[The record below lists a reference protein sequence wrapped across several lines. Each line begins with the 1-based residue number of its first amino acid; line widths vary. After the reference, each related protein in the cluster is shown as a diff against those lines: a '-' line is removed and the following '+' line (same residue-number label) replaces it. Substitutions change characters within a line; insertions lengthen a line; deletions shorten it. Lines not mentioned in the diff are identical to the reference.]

1 MSPGALEDG
10 KESLATLSEDITQR
24 AANRVLIL
32 DDEPGIL
39 EVLSQHLAGVG
50 YECTTTTSPA
60 RALELLRDGG
70 FALLLTDLRMP
81 EMDGLE
87 VVRRARDIEADLSIV
102 VVTALTEVT
111 QAIQCMRLGAEDYVL
126 KPFNLQDI
134 SRSVARAV
142 EKQRTVVESH
152 EYQERLRRR
161 VDSAAEELERVNQ
174 ELRETKQYLENL
186 LESTI
191 DGIITVGKDETIE
204 FANAGALALAGYRRQ
219 ELLGLPVG
227 QLLAGGPDEFQNI
240 QRLLNQNEH
249 LKNYE
254 TEIRREDGSNVPVN
268 ISFSR
273 VENARGEFASTLA
286 ICKDITE
293 QKRLE
298 QELKEMSVKDALTGL
313 YNQRSFFERL
323 ENEVERARRQK
334 RPLSLLLF
342 DIDKFKHYNDSR
354 GHLEGDK
361 VLRGAGGAVLECTR
375 EHVDIGF
382 RYGGDEFTVILP
394 EAEEPQAYAIAERIR
409 ETFEKNRFDDLTLSV
424 GCVTF
429 KEGYTVR
436 SFIEKADA
444 LMYEAKRAGGNQ
456 VCRPAAQ
463 VEAPQ

>member
-1 MSPGALEDG
+1 
-10 KESLATLSEDITQR
+10 LATATEDITES
-24 AANRVLIL
+24 AAKRVLIL

-39 EVLSQHLAGVG
+39 EVLSQHLSGAG
-50 YECTTTTSPA
+50 YDCTTTTSPSQ
-60 RALELLRDGG
+60 ALDFLHTEH

-87 VVRRARDIEADLSIV
+87 VVRRARTIVPDLSII
-102 VVTALTEVT
+102 VVTALAEVT

-142 EKQRTVVESH
+142 EKQQAVTKSH
-152 EYQERLRRR
+152 EYQERLRQR
-161 VDSAAEELERVNQ
+161 VDSATTELEHVNQ

-186 LESTI
+186 LESTV
-191 DGIITVGKDETIE
+191 DGIITIGKDETIE
-204 FANAGALALAGYRRQ
+204 FANGGALAMAGYRRDDF
-219 ELLGLPVG
+219 LGLPVAE
-227 QLLAGGPDEFQNI
+227 LLAGGRDEFENI
-240 QRLLNQNEH
+240 QRLLNRSVH
-249 LKNYE
+249 VKNYE
-254 TEIRREDGSNVPVN
+254 TGIRKRDGSTVPVN

-273 VENARGEFASTLA
+273 VEDARGEFASILA

-298 QELKEMSVKDALTGL
+298 QELKEMSVKDSLTGL

-323 ENEVERARRQK
+323 ESEVERARRQK

-361 VLRGAGGAVLECTR
+361 VLRGAGNAVLECTR

-394 EAEEPQAYAIAERIR
+394 EADEAQASAIAERIR
-409 ETFEKNRFDDLTLSV
+409 DTFKEFHFDDLTLSI
-424 GCVTF
+424 GCVSF
-429 KEGYTVR
+429 REGLTVR

-444 LMYEAKRAGGNQ
+444 LMYKAKRAGGNR
-456 VCRPAAQ
+456 VCKPAPA
-463 VEAPQ
+463 VEMPK

>member
-1 MSPGALEDG
+1 MVEDG
-10 KESLATLSEDITQR
+10 KKSLATIPEDTTEQ

-39 EVLSQHLAGVG
+39 EVLSQHLVGAG
-50 YECTTTTSPA
+50 YECTSTTSPA
-60 RALELLRDGG
+60 RALDLLRNER

-87 VVRRARDIEADLSIV
+87 VVRHARDIDPELSIV
-102 VVTALTEVT
+102 VVSALTEVT

-134 SRSVARAV
+134 SRSVSRAV
-142 EKQRTVVESH
+142 EKQRAVTETH
-152 EYQERLRRR
+152 EYQERLRQR
-161 VDSAAEELERVNQ
+161 VESAAQELERVNQ

-186 LESTI
+186 LESTV
-191 DGIITVGKDETIE
+191 DGIITIGKDETIE
-204 FANAGALALAGYRRQ
+204 FANGGALAMVGYRR
-219 ELLGLPVG
+219 ETLIGLPIAR
-227 QLLAGGPDEFQNI
+227 LLAGGEDEFLNI
-240 QRLLNQNEH
+240 QRLLNQYDY

-254 TEIRREDGSNVPVN
+254 TEILAHSGGHVPVN

-273 VENARGEFASTLA
+273 VDNARGEFASTLA

-298 QELKEMSVKDALTGL
+298 QELMEMSVKDALTGL

-323 ENEVERARRQK
+323 ENEVERAKRQK

-342 DIDKFKHYNDSR
+342 DIDKFKQYNDTR

-361 VLRGAGGAVLECTR
+361 VLRGAGNAVLECTR

-394 EAEEPQAYAIAERIR
+394 EAEEPQAIVIAERIR
-409 ETFEKNRFDDLTLSV
+409 ETFRKYRFDELSLSI
-424 GCVTF
+424 GCVSYR
-429 KEGYTVR
+429 EGFTVR

-463 VEAPQ
+463 VEAPK

>member
-1 MSPGALEDG
+1 MATETEDTIG
-10 KESLATLSEDITQR
+10 GVEKRI
-24 AANRVLIL
+24 LIL

-39 EVLSQHLAGVG
+39 EVLSQHLTSVG
-50 YECTTTTSPA
+50 YVCISTTSPGQ
-60 RALELLRDGG
+60 ALEFLREKP

-87 VVRRARDIEADLSIV
+87 VVRRARAIDDDLSII
-102 VVTALTEVT
+102 VVTALAEVT

-142 EKQRTVVESH
+142 EKQRAVTESH
-152 EYQERLRRR
+152 EYQERLRKR
-161 VDSAAEELERVNQ
+161 VDSATSELEHVNQ

-186 LESTI
+186 LESTV
-191 DGIITVGKDETIE
+191 DGIITIGSSDETIE
-204 FANAGALALAGYRRQ
+204 FANGGALAMAGYSR
-219 ELLGLPVG
+219 EEFLGLPVAH
-227 QLLAGGPDEFQNI
+227 LLAGGADEFRNV
-240 QRLLNQNEH
+240 QRLLSQNEH

-254 TEIRREDGSNVPVN
+254 TGIRRQDGSAVQVN

-298 QELKEMSVKDALTGL
+298 QELKEMSVKDALTNL

-342 DIDKFKHYNDSR
+342 DIDKFKQYNDTR

-361 VLRGAGGAVLECTR
+361 VLSGAGAAVLECTR

-394 EAEEPQAYAIAERIR
+394 EAGEEQSASIAERIR
-409 ETFEKNRFDDLTLSV
+409 ETFEKRDFDGLTLSI
-424 GCVTF
+424 GCVSF
-429 KEGYTVR
+429 SEEHSVR

-456 VCRPAAQ
+456 VRKT
-463 VEAPQ
+463 APEVQTSK

>member
-1 MSPGALEDG
+1 MVEDG
-10 KESLATLSEDITQR
+10 KKSLVTIPDDTTEQAPSRI
-24 AANRVLIL
+24 LIL

-39 EVLSQHLAGVG
+39 EVLSQHLAGAG
-50 YECTTTTSPA
+50 YECTSTTSPA
-60 RALELLRDGG
+60 RALDLLRNER
-70 FALLLTDLRMP
+70 FSLLLTDLRMP

-87 VVRRARDIEADLSIV
+87 VVQRARTIDPELSIV

-126 KPFNLQDI
+126 KPFNLEDI
-134 SRSVARAV
+134 SRSVNRAV
-142 EKQRTVVESH
+142 EKQRAVTESH
-152 EYQERLRRR
+152 EYQERLRQR
-161 VDSAAEELERVNQ
+161 VDSATEELERVNQ

-186 LESTI
+186 LESTV
-191 DGIITVGKDETIE
+191 DGIITIGKDETVE
-204 FANAGALALAGYRRQ
+204 FANGGALAMVGFRK
-219 ELLGLPVG
+219 ETFLGLPIG
-227 QLLAGGPDEFQNI
+227 RLLAGGEDEFINI
-240 QRLLNQNEH
+240 QRLLNQYDY

-254 TEIRREDGSNVPVN
+254 THILTQSGGCIPVN

-273 VENARGEFASTLA
+273 VDDARGKFASTLA

-298 QELKEMSVKDALTGL
+298 QELMEMSVKDSLTGL

-323 ENEVERARRQK
+323 ENEVERAKRQK

-342 DIDKFKHYNDSR
+342 DIDKFKQYNDAR

-361 VLRGAGGAVLECTR
+361 VLRGAGNAVLECTR

-394 EAEEPQAYAIAERIR
+394 EAEEPQAFAIAERIR
-409 ETFEKNRFDDLTLSV
+409 ETFQKYHFDDLTLSI
-424 GCVTF
+424 GCVF
-429 KEGYTVR
+429 YKEEHTVR

-444 LMYEAKRAGGNQ
+444 LMYEAKRAGGNR
-456 VCRPAAQ
+456 VCTPAVPRKARK
-463 VEAPQ
+463 

>member
-1 MSPGALEDG
+1 MSDNG
-10 KESLATLSEDITQR
+10 KKHLATATEDDTEL
-24 AANRVLIL
+24 AVKRVLIL

-39 EVLSQHLAGVG
+39 EVLSQHLTGAG

-60 RALELLRDGG
+60 RTLDMLRAER
-70 FALLLTDLRMP
+70 FSLLLTDLRMP

-87 VVRRARDIEADLSIV
+87 IVRRARNIDPDLSIIV
-102 VVTALTEVT
+102 VSAMAEVT

-142 EKQRTVVESH
+142 EKQQALTQSH
-152 EYQERLRRR
+152 QYQERLRQR
-161 VDSAAEELERVNQ
+161 VDSATTELERVNH

-186 LESTI
+186 LESTV
-191 DGIITVGKDETIE
+191 DGIITVGKNGRTE
-204 FANAGALALAGYRRQ
+204 FANGGALAMAGYER
-219 ELLGLPVG
+219 EEFIGLPMAH
-227 QLLAGGPDEFQNI
+227 LLAGGEYEFQKV
-240 QRLLNQNEH
+240 QRMLSESVH
-249 LKNYE
+249 LKNHE
-254 TEIRREDGSNVPVN
+254 TGILRRDGSTVPVN

-273 VENARGEFASTLA
+273 VEDARREFASILA

-298 QELKEMSVKDALTGL
+298 QELKEMSVKDCLTGL
-313 YNQRSFFERL
+313 YNQRSFFEWL
-323 ENEVERARRQK
+323 ENEVERAKRQK

-342 DIDKFKHYNDSR
+342 DIDKFKQYNDSR

-361 VLRGAGGAVLECTR
+361 VLCGAGRAVLECTR

-394 EAEEPQAYAIAERIR
+394 EAEEQQAMAIAERIR
-409 ETFEKNRFDDLTLSV
+409 ETFQESGFDELTLSI
-424 GCVTF
+424 GCVSF
-429 KEGYTVR
+429 KEGFTVR

-444 LMYEAKRAGGNQ
+444 LMYQAKRAGGNQ
-456 VCRPAAQ
+456 VCKPAPAGESLQ
-463 VEAPQ
+463 